1 MEPSRKPLN
10 VLVKRLNTYI
20 SVMLKNGIEYRGKMI
35 QCDGYMNL
43 MLDGASEH
51 IKDQITA
58 NYGNILVR
66 GNNILYIGIDLP
78 PRNGIKP

>member
-1 MEPSRKPLN
+1 MEPSMKPLN

-20 SVMLKNGIEYRGKMI
+20 SVMLKNGIEYQGKMI

-51 IKDQITA
+51 IEDQMTA

-66 GNNILYIGIDLP
+66 GNNILYIAIDLP
-78 PRNGIKP
+78 PRK